1 MRSHCNLSG
10 TIRALLFLCC
20 LFPASIN
27 CFAKLTTRP
36 DYRNGIL
43 DAELVVIVLQH
54 SPGSFRVEEV
64 FLGNANKGDSIELP
78 GFRLFTEQQYGPDI
92 VEPITLDTR
101 VLVFL
106 HHKKDAPAVWEP
118 TYFGYSFFWVQDSA
132 QLTRLEKTAEQAVAL
147 RRQWEEAA
155 NISDLRRRAETLW
168 PFLSMKDYGPDFL
181 EHTKSALR
189 NISPVSGD
197 YFADQFDNMPRWNRA
212 DLFKDAG
219 VYGGDKL
226 HRTLTNY
233 IAAQQQLYES
243 SALTYKLDHNDALA
257 SWNTL
262 PEKVKD
268 IYGDIYYGLAGLASF
283 QRRDDLPMI
292 RGIARWAVE
301 YGLEQTCEA
310 ALEAFRTMP
319 DRDNLPV
326 ISLIWR
332 KFPLGRGKGDEVFHV
347 DFIHTLCAHKFAQ
360 TIPLLAPFVTD
371 RFAGADA
378 QVALSEIVG
387 WDLGETPQPW
397 LDWYKRVNDARRQNQ
412 NSH

>member
-1 MRSHCNLSG
+1 MV
-10 TIRALLFLCC
+10 RALLLLCC
-20 LFPASIN
+20 FFPASIN

-43 DAELVVIVLQH
+43 DAELVIIVLQH
-54 SPGSFRVEEV
+54 SPDGFRVGEV

-78 GFRLFTEQQYGPDI
+78 GFRLFTEQRYGPDI
-92 VEPITLDTR
+92 AEPITADTR
-101 VLVFL
+101 VLLFL

-118 TYFGYSFFWVQDSA
+118 TYFGYSFFWVQDPT
-132 QLTRLEKTAEQAVAL
+132 QLIQLERTAEQAVAL
-147 RRQWEEAA
+147 RRRWEEAA
-155 NISDLRRRAETLW
+155 NISDLRRRAEALW

-197 YFADQFDNMPRWNRA
+197 YFAEQFDNMPRWNRA
-212 DLFKDAG
+212 DLFKEAG
-219 VYGGDKL
+219 AYGGDKL

-243 SALTYKLDHNDALA
+243 SAWTYKLDHNDALT
-257 SWNTL
+257 SWNTM
-262 PEKVKD
+262 PENVKD
-268 IYGDIYYGLAGLASF
+268 ITGDIYYGLAGLASF

-292 RGIARWAVE
+292 QEIARWAIK

-310 ALEAFRTMP
+310 ALEAFRIMP

-332 KFPLGRGKGDEVFHV
+332 KFPLGSGNGDEVFHV

-360 TIPLLAPFVTD
+360 TVPLLAPFVTD

-387 WDLGETPQPW
+387 RDLGETPQRW
-397 LDWYKRVNDARRQNQ
+397 LDWYKRLTEARRRNQ